1 MHIGYQC
8 CTGCKHNRRSLPL
21 STALLPGR
29 ATGILPEAAGWL
41 LSIYFVS
48 YLFSCLFLCLNLVIV
63 SFFAMQEVDGVFQ
76 LVVYVLAGK
85 LFHIQWYRDV
95 RCYPFAFQYFAFGC
109 T

>member
-1 MHIGYQC
+1 
-8 CTGCKHNRRSLPL
+8 
-21 STALLPGR
+21 
-29 ATGILPEAAGWL
+29 
-41 LSIYFVS
+41 
-48 YLFSCLFLCLNLVIV
+48 
-63 SFFAMQEVDGVFQ
+63 MQEVDGVFQ